1 MAHGN
6 FFPSM
11 QLEKGSDGQEV
22 CGPIIWA
29 GRDPWDL
36 PALEVEILLVVVTQF
51 TCGGLVIGLTQ
62 GPTTFSHGSE
72 LQGEWETDVFDIGG
86 GPHKFQA
93 GLAHGHAMVHV
104 KVQGR
109 DPARPLIEFWNEPI
123 SFSL

>member
-11 QLEKGSDGQEV
+11 QLEKSDGQEV

-36 PALEVEILLVVVTQF
+36 PALEVEIVVVVVTQF

-62 GPTTFSHGSE
+62 GPTMFSHGSE

-86 GPHKFQA
+86 GPNKFKA
-93 GLAHGHAMVHV
+93 GPAHGHAMVRV
-104 KVQGR
+104 KLQGR
-109 DPARPLIEFWNEPI
+109 DPARQLIEFWNEPI